1 MLQHCKKGRGMAIYC
16 DESGGL
22 GRGVMTFA
30 AVQIEAEAAD
40 ALLRHFQMATGL
52 RGEMK
57 GSRINLTERA
67 LLFELLARH
76 DGRAWI
82 ATYVRPKGHSAGPQS
97 AAQEKGQDDRTLYA
111 HLLQSALAKWLP
123 ESGAG
128 CLEVV
133 IDEGRYD
140 PQILSLVEAD
150 VEKMLGGWGK
160 ANLVDSKRCAGV
172 QIADVVAN
180 SFFNLSASREGDDRA
195 ARIGAIVAPFVADR
209 RLREVQVEMP

>member
-1 MLQHCKKGRGMAIYC
+1 MPIYC

-22 GRGVMTFA
+22 SRGVMTFA
-30 AVQIEAEAAD
+30 AVQIDAEAAD
-40 ALLRHFQMATGL
+40 AVLRHFHMATGL

-82 ATYVRPKGHSAGPQS
+82 ATYVRPAGQKSGPQS
-97 AAQEKGQDDRTLYA
+97 AGQDDRTLYA
-111 HLLQSALAKWLP
+111 HLLQNVLAKWLP
-123 ESGAG
+123 ESGGA
-128 CLEVV
+128 CADVV

-140 PQILSLVEAD
+140 PQILSQVEAD
-150 VEKMLGGWGK
+150 VEKMLSGWGQ
-160 ANLVDSKRCAGV
+160 ADLVDSKRCAGV

-180 SFFNLSASREGDDRA
+180 SFFNLAASREGDDRA

-209 RLREVQVEMP
+209 RLRAFQVEMP